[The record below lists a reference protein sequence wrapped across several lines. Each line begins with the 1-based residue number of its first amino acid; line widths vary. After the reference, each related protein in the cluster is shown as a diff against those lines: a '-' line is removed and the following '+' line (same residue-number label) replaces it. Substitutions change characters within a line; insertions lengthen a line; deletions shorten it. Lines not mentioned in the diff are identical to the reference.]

1 VVGLLETIRTC
12 PIRMLFGLV
21 IEFRVIKFLVVVPNR
36 VAMPLSVS
44 PLTTVYLLLG
54 LGLALGVGFE
64 VALIIRTCPTRML
77 LAFVIPFRLIRFL
90 VVVPN
95 CAAIPLNVSPCLTV
109 YRLLGVG
116 AAGEVL
122 GVGLGDD
129 AVGLGVGLGDDA
141 VGLGVGLGDDAVGLG
156 VGLGDDAVGLGV
168 GLGDDAV
175 GLGVGLGDDAVGLG
189 VGLGE
194 GVTRVSKPLTNWYFP
209 NRAAIVYGLLSLVLR
224 SANAF
229 TCEPF
234 NLTALA
240 QFRPQVATSSQLA
253 NARLVLLW
261 MKKYLP
267 STALLAR
274 PLISPAVV

>member
-1 VVGLLETIRTC
+1 
-12 PIRMLFGLV
+12 MLFGLV

-64 VALIIRTCPTRML
+64 LALIIRTCPTRML

-95 CAAIPLNVSPCLTV
+95 CAAIPLNVSPGLTV

-129 AVGLGVGLGDDA
+129 AVGLGVGLGDEA
-141 VGLGVGLGDDAVGLG
+141 VGLGVGLGDE
-156 VGLGDDAVGLGV
+156 
-168 GLGDDAV
+168 AV

-194 GVTRVSKPLTNWYFP
+194 GVTRVSKPLTSLYFP
-209 NRAAIVYGLLSLVLR
+209 NRAAIVYGLLSLVFR

>member
-1 VVGLLETIRTC
+1 
-12 PIRMLFGLV
+12 MLFGLV

-64 VALIIRTCPTRML
+64 LALIIRTCPTRML

-95 CAAIPLNVSPCLTV
+95 CAAIPLNVSPGLTV

-129 AVGLGVGLGDDA
+129 AVGLGVGLGDE
-141 VGLGVGLGDDAVGLG
+141 
-156 VGLGDDAVGLGV
+156 
-168 GLGDDAV
+168 AV

-194 GVTRVSKPLTNWYFP
+194 GVTRVSKPLTSLYFP
-209 NRAAIVYGLLSLVLR
+209 NRAAIVYGLLSLVFR

>member
-175 GLGVGLGDDAVGLG
+175 GLGVGLG
-189 VGLGE
+189 E